1 MIIRRRDLLVRGG
14 YGLGGAALALL
25 VPQRFA
31 LAHEYEVGELKV
43 EHPWVRAPK
52 DGETTAYF
60 FAFIRNAGA
69 EPDKLVS
76 VKSAVVGAS
85 EIHSGARHEKAGEGL
100 VIPAK
105 KKTMLGPGGP
115 YVALRDIK
123 KYLEVGWGMELTL
136 EFEKAG
142 EVAIDA
148 SIEAP
153 DARHA
158 HDAAA
163 MKRWEKAHGKDTSGA
178 APPSGHEHHH
188 EHRHDTDTAPPGKD
202 ASPQSE

>member
-1 MIIRRRDLLVRGG
+1 MIIRRRDLLLRGG
-14 YGLGGAALALL
+14 SVLGGAALGLFI
-25 VPQRFA
+25 PQRFA
-31 LAHEYEVGELKV
+31 LAHEYEVGKLKI

-52 DGETTAYF
+52 EGETTAYF
-60 FAFIRNAGA
+60 FAFIRNTGD

-76 VKSAVVGAS
+76 VKAAVVGSS
-85 EIHSGARHEKAGEGL
+85 EAHTGARHAKAEEGL
-100 VIPAK
+100 VIPPK
-105 KKTMLGPGGP
+105 KKTILKPGGP
-115 YVALRDIK
+115 HVALLDIK
-123 KYLEVGWGMELTL
+123 KYLEVGWGLELTL

-163 MKRWEKAHGKDTSGA
+163 MKRWEKAHGKDASGA

-188 EHRHDTDTAPPGKD
+188 DMDTSAPPKD
-202 ASPQSE
+202 APPPSE